1 MPALPASVDPAQRRG
16 IALRLPWP
24 APALAT
30 WLAAWAL
37 WWALS
42 WALKPAASV
51 LGWPAMV
58 PWVLATASG
67 ALLALMPR
75 LASGWRRCF
84 MAAGFPVSA
93 ALGGAAA
100 GVPAWAW
107 LLPLA
112 LLLAAYPLRAWR
124 DAPLFPTPVD
134 ALRGLADA
142 VPLPPGARV
151 LDAGCG
157 LGHGLAA
164 LRATWPQARLEG
176 VEWSWPLR
184 LASALRCPWAR
195 VRQGDMWAADW
206 SGNAVVYLFQRPE
219 SMARAWAKVQA
230 ELAPGAWLVSLDFVV
245 PDVEPTLA
253 LRRPGAQPVWAYRV
267 AGQPPATPHGPG
279 RSDRSGWV
287 AQPAPAVAD
296 NPSNKP
302 ARPGRR

>member
-1 MPALPASVDPAQRRG
+1 M
-16 IALRLPWP
+16 RLPWP

-30 WLAAWAL
+30 WLVAWSL
-37 WWALS
+37 WWALQPS
-42 WALKPAASV
+42 AAA
-51 LGWPAMV
+51 LGWPAMA

-67 ALLALMPR
+67 AVLALTPR
-75 LASGWRRCF
+75 VASGWRRIF
-84 MAAGFPVSA
+84 MAGGFPVSA
-93 ALGGAAA
+93 GLSGAAA
-100 GVPAWAW
+100 AVPAWAW

-124 DAPLFPTPVD
+124 DAPLFPTPAD

-142 VPLPPGARV
+142 VPLPPAARV

-176 VEWSWPLR
+176 IEWSWPLR

-206 SGNAVVYLFQRPE
+206 SGCAVVYLFQRPE
-219 SMARAWAKVQA
+219 SMARAWAKAQV
-230 ELAPGAWLVSLDFVV
+230 ELAPGAWLVSLDFAV
-245 PDVEPTLA
+245 PDVEATLA
-253 LRRPGAQPVWAYRV
+253 LRPPGAQPVWAYRV
-267 AGQPPATPHGPG
+267 AGQPPGAPRGPG
-279 RSDRSGWV
+279 RPGFA
-287 AQPAPAVAD
+287 AQPASVPAD
-296 NPSNKP
+296 NPSNKS